1 MEEDASQTNFESVR
15 MLHFRD
21 PARYNILITT
31 QVARLY
37 NSPVKHN
44 CKTVQLISET
54 DWSIYPFQFLQNRI
68 HRKRQMP
75 CVVVRTRKGNK
86 VEVRNPDAKH
96 KRFSEHVGTR
106 WWYVSSHTL
115 FHTNMFPPG
124 RGIVLRTI
132 DHLFSVSDLS
142 AFANFSSRGTLQFHS
157 ARCHGQAYVLH
168 RGLL

>member
-37 NSPVKHN
+37 NSPVKHS

-86 VEVRNPDAKH
+86 VEVRNPDA
-96 KRFSEHVGTR
+96 
-106 WWYVSSHTL
+106 SHTL

-142 AFANFSSRGTLQFHS
+142 AFANFSSRGTLQLHS
-157 ARCHGQAYVLH
+157 ARCHGQAYILH